1 MDLLLDMKTHDLVFV
16 NGECPVVTDPVER
29 VMQRL
34 KIKLLTFK
42 GEWFHN
48 TQYGVPYWQDILG
61 HKVSKSRVD
70 MIFQEAIL
78 EEYEVG
84 GIVSFKSSLENRV
97 YSLEAKVKIKTP
109 NGTAVGTLS
118 LGGIE
123 V

>member
-1 MDLLLDMKTHDLVFV
+1 MDLLIDMKTHYVVFV
-16 NGECPVVTDPVER
+16 NGECSVVTEPVER

-34 KIKLLTFK
+34 KRRLLTFK
-42 GEWFHN
+42 GDWFHY
-48 TQYGVPYWQDILG
+48 TQYGVTYWQDVLG

-84 GIVSFKSSLENRV
+84 GTVSFKSSLENRV